1 MIKGNSLIKIIIKIF
16 GMQASEPL
24 EDKMQTLFVI
34 KVQPCIF
41 TNSKILEKSKHWRDI
56 VYFCVQTMD
65 SIG

>member
-1 MIKGNSLIKIIIKIF
+1 MVKGNSLIKIIIKIF

-41 TNSKILEKSKHWRDI
+41 TNSKILKKSKHWRDI

>member
-24 EDKMQTLFVI
+24 EDKMQTLHDKSSVLHIYKQLNI
-34 KVQPCIF
+34 K
-41 TNSKILEKSKHWRDI
+41 KSKHWRDI

>member
-1 MIKGNSLIKIIIKIF
+1 MVKGNSLIKIIIKIF

-24 EDKMQTLFVI
+24 EDKMQTLHDKSPALHIYKQLNI
-34 KVQPCIF
+34 K
-41 TNSKILEKSKHWRDI
+41 KSKHWRDI